1 MQIFHLL
8 YTPNNQ
14 GYFITQHCGDGAE
27 PETYLDLAAHLQ
39 ELSKKKHGWKIFI
52 TPKCKGLISPRI
64 IPLNTVI

>member
-27 PETYLDLAAHLQ
+27 PETYLDLAAHRQ
-39 ELSKKKHGWKIFI
+39 ELSKKKTWLEDFHH
-52 TPKCKGLISPRI
+52 PQM
-64 IPLNTVI
+64 